1 MILQIRALA
10 LLSLLLAVSSACGD
24 EATGRAA
31 PTSDGGADP
40 GASPDAGQSSPV
52 VVDDLSFTAS
62 DGSTVT
68 LSTLGDGR
76 SLVVLVTAAAWCP
89 TCRNNA
95 PRLDEVQQAHPDVR
109 LVTVLYEDAS
119 YEPAEADDAAAW
131 ARDLGLQ
138 HTVVA
143 DAPFVV
149 APYLEP
155 AGREMFLAV
164 EVPSMQLARAERRL
178 SVDDLDQWLTSFGA
192 TR

>member
-1 MILQIRALA
+1 M
-10 LLSLLLAVSSACGD
+10 
-24 EATGRAA
+24 
-31 PTSDGGADP
+31 
-40 GASPDAGQSSPV
+40 
-52 VVDDLSFTAS
+52 
-62 DGSTVT
+62 
-68 LSTLGDGR
+68 
-76 SLVVLVTAAAWCP
+76 
-89 TCRNNA
+89 
-95 PRLDEVQQAHPDVR
+95 
-109 LVTVLYEDAS
+109 VTVLYEDAS